1 MHGLKRTLFAPA
13 VVCVTALFACDGS
26 RDPTAPSQD
35 LQSFLNTP
43 AGNNGS
49 NGNGG
54 TAEPPSQA
62 APKVKDK
69 ASAPAPVA
77 EPVPAEPP
85 VDKPKDKPKP

>member
-1 MHGLKRTLFAPA
+1 MPPGQAKKGEETAIPPGQAKRPEEESVPPGQAKRTE
-13 VVCVTALFACDGS
+13 
-26 RDPTAPSQD
+26 
-35 LQSFLNTP
+35 SFSGGKEKKV
-43 AGNNGS
+43 GN

-77 EPVPAEPP
+77 QPVPAEPP
-85 VDKPKDKPKP
+85 VDKAKDKPKP